1 MNVGNNKLT
10 SFIIIFSFLALGCGR
25 DSYNSNR
32 EEFSF
37 DLLVDRTA
45 PVAILTT
52 AIISSSGNAMV
63 QSTETGT
70 VYLVNTNVT
79 VTNLASITGAADNQW
94 NSAAL
99 SSLSVL
105 TLPAT
110 GLVDGIY
117 RAYAVDDAGNL
128 SSASTNSV
136 TIDSIAPTA
145 NFTAATDNVGS
156 ITGALTSGSI
166 TDDTA
171 LVLTGTNESGSGV
184 KIYNGSTE
192 IGSATVSG
200 TNWSYTATVA
210 NGTTY
215 QFNVKETDL
224 AGHISDATSN
234 FTVTGDTVA
243 PTASVNTA
251 AITSTGN
258 AVIQSTATGTV
269 VLLNTSAS
277 TTSGNA
283 VVQSTET
290 GTVYLVKTTVTVTN
304 LASITGAALYQ
315 WNSVAISSASTNTN
329 LSVAG
334 LADGTYKVYAV
345 DEAGGLSSASV
356 NSVIID
362 TTPPSIESVA
372 ITSAV
377 GITGNLLNTGDVVS
391 VTTTF
396 TEQVIV
402 DNSSGTPTLTLVV
415 GSTNQTATYAS
426 GSGSSILV
434 FQYTIQA
441 GENDSDG
448 ISIEANALALNNAT
462 ISDPIGFPAVITH
475 SAVSANSSYLVDAQA
490 PPVISFT
497 LSDTALK
504 VGDNATVILVF
515 AEAVLLF
522 SSSDDITVSNG
533 SLDNMTSPD
542 NTVWTG
548 TFTPTPN
555 TEDATNTLSLGTSY
569 TDTAGNTGA
578 SATTA
583 NYEIDTLA
591 PTISSVAISS
601 ATGVQNDFVN
611 AGDVV
616 SVTATFSESVIV
628 DNASGTPTLTLILGS
643 ANRSATYVSGSGS
656 RPLVF
661 QYTIQTGDN
670 DSNGI
675 SIGTNALDLDN
686 ATIMDAAGNNAT
698 LTHSSVDNNSSYKVD
713 AILPTID
720 SVEITNATT
729 GMQNNFLNAGDVV
742 SVTATFS
749 EVVNK
754 TGTPQLTL
762 AIGSDNET
770 ATYASGTGSAPLVFQ
785 YTIQAGDNDTNGISI
800 GADAIDLDNGP
811 ATISDPAGNNAIL
824 THSSVDNNSSYM
836 VDTEAPRVDN
846 FTLSD
851 VALKSGDNGTVTLG
865 FSEVVIGFTAADITN
880 PNGALPS
887 MLSDDNKTWTG
898 TFTPATNTVDATNTL
913 SLSANSYT
921 DLAGNNGPSAT
932 FSNYVVETRL
942 PTLSGVVIT
951 SATGVQNSFVN
962 AGDVVTLTASF
973 SESVIVDNTSNNPTL
988 TLALESSNPNATY
1001 TSGNNSTS
1009 LVFQYTIQ
1017 TGDTDSN
1024 GISIGSDALAL
1035 NSATI
1040 RDAAENNATLTH
1052 SSVGNNSGFMV
1063 DTTPPTVDSV
1073 AITGG
1078 TNMQNNFLNAADKTG
1093 SSDVVSATV
1102 TFSEL
1107 VNKTGTPKLTL
1118 AIGSDNETANYD
1130 SGTGSPELVF
1140 KYTIQAGDNDTDGIS
1155 IGANAI
1161 DLDNGT
1167 ISDPAGNNATLTH
1180 SSVSSNP
1187 SFMVDTEAPRVNNF
1201 TLDNETGIDDLVLLI
1216 GETATVNLVFSEAVC
1231 VVSSACRTNVFADD
1245 DITHPNGTLSTM
1257 LSSDNITWN
1266 GTFTPTPN
1274 LDFYVSDDAGVDN
1287 NTLSLRGGVSY
1298 HYTDLA
1304 GNKGPSATFSS
1315 YEVDTF
1321 APTGTFTISD
1331 RFLRRDRTTGVADN
1345 ATITITF
1352 REPVIG
1358 FDNSDITIPNLNQAT
1373 LHDNS
1378 TVSGTLST
1386 MLSDDNETWTG
1397 TFTPTFPET
1406 EDWTNTFTLGTS
1418 YTDVD
1423 GNPGVAATSRN
1434 YMVDDIYPNMN
1445 GSATITIENNNS
1457 DNDSL
1462 ILWSQTATV
1471 TVTFP
1476 EPVNVYSQGNND
1488 TNDCN
1493 NDSATGTPN
1502 VSIAASFDMD
1512 NATGA
1517 LSNLQTGSNCLG
1529 TSWTATF
1536 TPTDDMEVLIN
1547 TITLKGGYDW
1557 TDQVGNPGFDNVT
1570 SVFEVETWRPRPTIT
1585 ITHPDGDNGT
1595 TGTGSTSTCCGSA
1608 KPGFRPGDN
1617 GTLTVSFD
1625 DKAGSYDPEVYN
1637 FSNADITVPSY
1648 ANLSTMTTTDN
1659 ITWTGHITPDDNATG
1674 AYSTVNS
1681 QGSSYDLT
1689 FTVNKANYNDLKGNP
1704 GYENVSSNIV
1714 VDTKPPVVEHV
1725 RVKDSRG
1732 SFLCGGNLVD
1742 CIGEGASFTR
1752 DDGTYRCVPVDS
1764 DIQVIFDYVMIP
1776 TFVTADES
1784 TSCGATTQVS
1794 SDNFANCVAMTED
1807 PDASSHNSITN
1818 KKFTLEPADNLSYFT
1833 TYKVRVTTGVKDALE
1848 NQMTSQ
1854 YTHATEFRT
1863 SAFPSSTPTSGVFVA
1878 VGQYG
1883 SHFRSIDN
1891 GTSWDNET
1899 CSFLDNDFHGVTYA
1913 NDTFIAAGENGR
1925 LVKSTNNASSWQV
1938 SNPFSSVQINGIA
1951 FGGST
1956 LNVVGAN
1963 GSSGYTYI
1971 SSNNGSSWSP
1981 GQLPSTSLQTL
1992 SPNGR
1997 AYYYNKSLYGVAF
2010 GNSTFVAVG
2019 DVGKILRS
2027 TDNGANWSHVTTGY
2041 ASNYGNNYKASLNG
2055 INNLRGVSFGN
2066 NTFVAVGYSGKII
2079 TSTDDGS
2086 SWDNET
2092 AVNSNN
2098 LYGVTFGNST
2108 FVAVG
2113 SNGTIVKSTNNG
2125 ASWSSS
2131 SSGTSETLFGV
2142 TFGNNTFM
2150 AVGNSGTIVKSTDN
2164 GANWSSSS
2172 SGTTNNLYGVAF
2184 GD

>member
-1 MNVGNNKLT
+1 MGNNKLT
-10 SFIIIFSFLALGCGR
+10 GFIIIFSFLALGCGR

-32 EEFSF
+32 EEFSI

-117 RAYAVDDAGNL
+117 KAYAVDDAGNL
-128 SSASTNSV
+128 SSASTNIV

-243 PTASVNTA
+243 PTASVDTA

-283 VVQSTET
+283 VVQSSET

-402 DNSSGTPTLTLVV
+402 DNSSGSPTLTLVV

-448 ISIEANALALNNAT
+448 ISIEANALDLNNAT

-475 SAVSANSSYLVDAQA
+475 NAVSANSSYLVDAQA

-686 ATIMDAAGNNAT
+686 ATIKDAAGNDAT
-698 LTHSSVDNNSSYKVD
+698 LTHSSVDNNSGYKVD

-720 SVEITNATT
+720 SVEIDNTTT
-729 GMQNNFLNAGDVV
+729 GMQNNFLNASDAAGSDVV
-742 SVTATFS
+742 SATVTFS
-749 EVVNK
+749 ELVNV

-770 ATYASGTGSAPLVFQ
+770 ANYTSVGSDNTSKLFK

-800 GADAIDLDNGP
+800 GTNVLALNSG
-811 ATISDPAGNNAIL
+811 TIRDPAGNNATI
-824 THSSVDNNSSYM
+824 THSSVDNNSSY
-836 VDTEAPRVDN
+836 
-846 FTLSD
+846 
-851 VALKSGDNGTVTLG
+851 K
-865 FSEVVIGFTAADITN
+865 
-880 PNGALPS
+880 
-887 MLSDDNKTWTG
+887 
-898 TFTPATNTVDATNTL
+898 
-913 SLSANSYT
+913 
-921 DLAGNNGPSAT
+921 
-932 FSNYVVETRL
+932 
-942 PTLSGVVIT
+942 
-951 SATGVQNSFVN
+951 
-962 AGDVVTLTASF
+962 
-973 SESVIVDNTSNNPTL
+973 
-988 TLALESSNPNATY
+988 
-1001 TSGNNSTS
+1001 
-1009 LVFQYTIQ
+1009 
-1017 TGDTDSN
+1017 
-1024 GISIGSDALAL
+1024 
-1035 NSATI
+1035 
-1040 RDAAENNATLTH
+1040 
-1052 SSVGNNSGFMV
+1052 V
-1063 DTTPPTVDSV
+1063 DTTPPTVD
-1073 AITGG
+1073 
-1078 TNMQNNFLNAADKTG
+1078 NFTM
-1093 SSDVVSATV
+1093 SDTELKIGDNATV
-1102 TFSEL
+1102 TLEFSE
-1107 VNKTGTPKLTL
+1107 P
-1118 AIGSDNETANYD
+1118 
-1130 SGTGSPELVF
+1130 
-1140 KYTIQAGDNDTDGIS
+1140 
-1155 IGANAI
+1155 
-1161 DLDNGT
+1161 
-1167 ISDPAGNNATLTH
+1167 
-1180 SSVSSNP
+1180 
-1187 SFMVDTEAPRVNNF
+1187 
-1201 TLDNETGIDDLVLLI
+1201 
-1216 GETATVNLVFSEAVC
+1216 VC
-1231 VVSSACRTNVFADD
+1231 VSTSECTRSQTNVA
-1245 DITHPNGTLSTM
+1245 
-1257 LSSDNITWN
+1257 
-1266 GTFTPTPN
+1266 
-1274 LDFYVSDDAGVDN
+1274 
-1287 NTLSLRGGVSY
+1287 
-1298 HYTDLA
+1298 
-1304 GNKGPSATFSS
+1304 
-1315 YEVDTF
+1315 
-1321 APTGTFTISD
+1321 
-1331 RFLRRDRTTGVADN
+1331 
-1345 ATITITF
+1345 
-1352 REPVIG
+1352 
-1358 FDNSDITIPNLNQAT
+1358 
-1373 LHDNS
+1373 
-1378 TVSGTLST
+1378 
-1386 MLSDDNETWTG
+1386 
-1397 TFTPTFPET
+1397 
-1406 EDWTNTFTLGTS
+1406 
-1418 YTDVD
+1418 
-1423 GNPGVAATSRN
+1423 NP
-1434 YMVDDIYPNMN
+1434 
-1445 GSATITIENNNS
+1445 
-1457 DNDSL
+1457 
-1462 ILWSQTATV
+1462 
-1471 TVTFP
+1471 
-1476 EPVNVYSQGNND
+1476 
-1488 TNDCN
+1488 
-1493 NDSATGTPN
+1493 
-1502 VSIAASFDMD
+1502 
-1512 NATGA
+1512 
-1517 LSNLQTGSNCLG
+1517 
-1529 TSWTATF
+1529 
-1536 TPTDDMEVLIN
+1536 
-1547 TITLKGGYDW
+1547 
-1557 TDQVGNPGFDNVT
+1557 
-1570 SVFEVETWRPRPTIT
+1570 
-1585 ITHPDGDNGT
+1585 
-1595 TGTGSTSTCCGSA
+1595 
-1608 KPGFRPGDN
+1608 
-1617 GTLTVSFD
+1617 
-1625 DKAGSYDPEVYN
+1625 
-1637 FSNADITVPSY
+1637 
-1648 ANLSTMTTTDN
+1648 
-1659 ITWTGHITPDDNATG
+1659 
-1674 AYSTVNS
+1674 
-1681 QGSSYDLT
+1681 
-1689 FTVNKANYNDLKGNP
+1689 
-1704 GYENVSSNIV
+1704 
-1714 VDTKPPVVEHV
+1714 
-1725 RVKDSRG
+1725 
-1732 SFLCGGNLVD
+1732 
-1742 CIGEGASFTR
+1742 
-1752 DDGTYRCVPVDS
+1752 
-1764 DIQVIFDYVMIP
+1764 
-1776 TFVTADES
+1776 
-1784 TSCGATTQVS
+1784 
-1794 SDNFANCVAMTED
+1794 
-1807 PDASSHNSITN
+1807 
-1818 KKFTLEPADNLSYFT
+1818 
-1833 TYKVRVTTGVKDALE
+1833 
-1848 NQMTSQ
+1848 
-1854 YTHATEFRT
+1854 
-1863 SAFPSSTPTSGVFVA
+1863 
-1878 VGQYG
+1878 
-1883 SHFRSIDN
+1883 
-1891 GTSWDNET
+1891 
-1899 CSFLDNDFHGVTYA
+1899 
-1913 NDTFIAAGENGR
+1913 
-1925 LVKSTNNASSWQV
+1925 
-1938 SNPFSSVQINGIA
+1938 
-1951 FGGST
+1951 
-1956 LNVVGAN
+1956 
-1963 GSSGYTYI
+1963 
-1971 SSNNGSSWSP
+1971 
-1981 GQLPSTSLQTL
+1981 
-1992 SPNGR
+1992 
-1997 AYYYNKSLYGVAF
+1997 
-2010 GNSTFVAVG
+2010 
-2019 DVGKILRS
+2019 
-2027 TDNGANWSHVTTGY
+2027 
-2041 ASNYGNNYKASLNG
+2041 
-2055 INNLRGVSFGN
+2055 
-2066 NTFVAVGYSGKII
+2066 
-2079 TSTDDGS
+2079 
-2086 SWDNET
+2086 
-2092 AVNSNN
+2092 
-2098 LYGVTFGNST
+2098 
-2108 FVAVG
+2108 
-2113 SNGTIVKSTNNG
+2113 
-2125 ASWSSS
+2125 
-2131 SSGTSETLFGV
+2131 
-2142 TFGNNTFM
+2142 
-2150 AVGNSGTIVKSTDN
+2150 
-2164 GANWSSSS
+2164 
-2172 SGTTNNLYGVAF
+2172 
-2184 GD
+2184 